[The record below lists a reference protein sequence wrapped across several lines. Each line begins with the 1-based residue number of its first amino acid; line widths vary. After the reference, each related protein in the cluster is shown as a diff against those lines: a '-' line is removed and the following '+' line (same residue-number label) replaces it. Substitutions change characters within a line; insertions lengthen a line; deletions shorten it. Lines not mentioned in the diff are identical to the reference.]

1 VLSLDER
8 TRITA
13 RDIAGGWVV
22 IAVLLAVLVVLS

>member
-1 VLSLDER
+1 MLSLDER